1 MSRQL
6 LVELTRRTMTH
17 ACNGTV
23 PLAASV
29 ARVPAR
35 HYVDPER
42 WRLERERIFERV
54 PLVAAASAELAAP
67 GAYKALT
74 LLEVPVLLVR
84 GHDGAVRAFLN
95 RCGHRGSPVAAEG
108 CGTARRF
115 HCPYHGW
122 VYDEDGT
129 LVAVR
134 SRAEFGAI
142 DTDQY
147 GLVPLACEERA
158 GLVFVGLRPG
168 APLRLDAFLCGYDA
182 ALSGLGLAEHVVVGR
197 QSVPGPNWKVAYDGY
212 LDFYHLPVLHR
223 ATFGDALSDKAVYDA
238 WGAHQRVSAPDAAMA
253 KMASIPEASW
263 RTSALTIGVWTVFP
277 HVSIARFDAGT
288 PLIMVS
294 QLLPG
299 PDVAHSTTVQLFL
312 APAEPDE
319 EVRSRIDATISFLRR
334 VVQDEDYAT
343 GFAVQ
348 RALAAGGR
356 DHVLFGRNEAGGQ
369 RFHRIVDEL
378 VAAEDDAAYAAVL
391 AAATVEH
398 QP

>member
-17 ACNGTV
+17 ARNGTV
-23 PLAASV
+23 PLADSV

-42 WRLERERIFERV
+42 WSLERERIFRRV

-67 GAYKALT
+67 GTHKALT
-74 LLEVPVLLVR
+74 LLDTPILLVR
-84 GHDGAVRAFLN
+84 GHDGGLRAFLN
-95 RCGHRGSPVAAEG
+95 RCSHRGSPVAAEG

-122 VYDEDGT
+122 VYDEQGT

-134 SRAEFGAI
+134 NRAEFGAL

-168 APLRLDAFLCGYDA
+168 APLRLDEFLCGYGE
-182 ALSGLGLAEHVVVGR
+182 ALAHLGLAGHALVGR
-197 QSVPGPNWKVAYDGY
+197 QTIAGPNWKVAYDGY

-238 WGAHQRVSAPDAAMA
+238 WGPHQRVSAPDAAMA
-253 KMASIPEASW
+253 KLAATPEADW

-277 HVSIARFDAGT
+277 HVSIARFDAGL

-299 PDVAHSTTVQLFL
+299 PDVASSTTVQLFL
-312 APAEPDE
+312 APGEPDE
-319 EVRSRIDATISFLRR
+319 AARTRIATTMSFLER
-334 VVQDEDYAT
+334 VVGEEDYAT

-369 RFHRIVDEL
+369 RFHRIVDAL
-378 VAAEDDAAYAAVL
+378 VAAEDDAAYRAVL
-391 AAATVEH
+391 AHSTVEH
-398 QP
+398 QA